1 MIANYNFGFTP
12 EYTLSMGFTLLTN
25 MLAEYT
31 SLMNVDT
38 DEKQGKFKVKQEM
51 QGIVIGATPFNRD
64 QKEISPI

>member
-1 MIANYNFGFTP
+1 
-12 EYTLSMGFTLLTN
+12 MGFTLLTN

-38 DEKQGKFKVKQEM
+38 DEKQGKFNVQQDM

>member
-12 EYTLSMGFTLLTN
+12 EYALSMGFTLLTN

-31 SLMNVDT
+31 SLMNVDNN
-38 DEKQGKFKVKQEM
+38 EKQDKFNVQQDM